1 MLACFASGSMLAGIG
16 YGAVQWRSPSVQ
28 RFRLGVVLL
37 AVGVVPV
44 ALVQQIWLL
53 AVVGFVAGF
62 TISPMLI
69 SGNAVVQDLVAPARL
84 TEGLTFIATALG
96 LGVPVVEINPEP
108 TGFSAQADHSVQL
121 ASGTALP
128 LMLSAARRSPGRA

>member
-1 MLACFASGSMLAGIG
+1 MANRGLGRHVDRAVAGDPASTRTTTKRNAPVDLALRRALAAARTALDDAESAMASAELVLVIG
-16 YGAVQWRSPSVQ
+16 TSG
-28 RFRLGVVLL
+28 
-37 AVGVVPV
+37 
-44 ALVQQIWLL
+44 LVQ
-53 AVVGFVAGF
+53 
-62 TISPMLI
+62 
-69 SGNAVVQDLVAPARL
+69 PAASL
-84 TEGLTFIATALG
+84 PLTALG